1 MSRHDWYRNN
11 TWDGVIEV
19 AFTAK
24 LKRARDKSQYLRIQA
39 SILAESQPEI
49 TLQLLDQYFALG
61 EHFDCAQAWVDKA
74 KAHLSLDQLNLA
86 IQAYQ
91 SALAR
96 EVAYPQLQTR
106 AYLEYPYLVATY
118 GLKEYYQGCITLLE
132 KTKTRLMFPVDHFIW
147 SATYAIL
154 LQNAGKISEAQQY
167 AKAALEAAAQEKSGF
182 RYHPTVGLVGDK
194 YEQTKMSLVGLT
206 NA

>member
-1 MSRHDWYRNN
+1 MSRHDWYRNKK
-11 TWDGVIEV
+11 WDGDIEA

-39 SILAESQPEI
+39 SILADSQPEI
-49 TLQLLDQYFALG
+49 TLQLLEQYFALG
-61 EHFDCAQAWVDKA
+61 VHFDYAQAWLDKA
-74 KAHLSLDQLNLA
+74 RAHLSLDQLNQA

-96 EVAYPQLQTR
+96 EVEYPQLQTR
-106 AYLEYPYLVATY
+106 AYLEFPYLVATH
-118 GLKEYYQGCITLLE
+118 GLKEYYQEYIALLE
-132 KTKTRLMFPVDHFIW
+132 KTKTRLMFPVDYFIW
-147 SATYAIL
+147 NATCAIL
-154 LQNAGKISEAQQY
+154 LQNEGNISEARQY
-167 AKAALEAAAQEKSGF
+167 AKVALEAAAQEKSGF

-194 YEQTKMSLVGLT
+194 YEQTKKSLVGLT